1 MERSRIGEGVW
12 RLIQPTSA
20 PRGPAK
26 SCRAP
31 GTVQGTGGAAVTI
44 RGPLYP
50 CVWSSHSVWRRM
62 GREMR
67 TLILQNELEDLQ
79 YKYNIFV
86 LEKQDAAPISGNS
99 RWLVTM
105 RAQRTTSDKYKPK
118 CKIRLDKKK
127 YMDTCIRK
135 ANFFFSSC

>member
-1 MERSRIGEGVW
+1 
-12 RLIQPTSA
+12 
-20 PRGPAK
+20 
-26 SCRAP
+26 
-31 GTVQGTGGAAVTI
+31 
-44 RGPLYP
+44 
-50 CVWSSHSVWRRM
+50 M

-135 ANFFFSSC
+135 ANFFFPRADLLRHFGKKLKVVWDMTEIKQTDKRSKGSVSD